1 MPSIITHAAVP
12 LALWCAADRGRI
24 PPRLLA
30 AGVIAAM
37 LPDAD
42 VLAFA
47 LHIPYADA
55 FGHRGASHSLL
66 FAFVLAAVAAVLAF
80 FGSGRPWSAPRN
92 SGSRRPWSALLCQ
105 PRLAPTEEAMARSGS
120 GRPWS
125 APHSSGSRRPWSAV
139 SCQPRLAPTKAGPTV
154 ASTLQAAVFVFVC
167 AASHP
172 LLDAMT
178 SGGLG
183 VALAW
188 PWSEQRFFAPWRP
201 IRVSPF
207 APQFFS
213 ARGVATLLS
222 ELRWV
227 WLPLATAVVA
237 WKLIQPAPAA
247 PRDPS

>member
-42 VLAFA
+42 VLAFV

-66 FAFVLAAVAAVLAF
+66 FAGVLAALAAVLAF
-80 FGSGRPWSAPRN
+80 F
-92 SGSRRPWSALLCQ
+92 
-105 PRLAPTEEAMARSGS
+105 GS

-139 SCQPRLAPTKAGPTV
+139 SCRPRLAPTKAGPTV
-154 ASTLQAAVFVFVC
+154 TSTLQAAVFVFVC

-237 WKLIQPAPAA
+237 WKLIQPAPVT

>member
-66 FAFVLAAVAAVLAF
+66 FACVLAAVAAILAF
-80 FGSGRPWSAPRN
+80 FGSGRPWSAH
-92 SGSRRPWSALLCQ
+92 
-105 PRLAPTEEAMARSGS
+105 RSF
-120 GRPWS
+120 
-125 APHSSGSRRPWSAV
+125 GSRRPWSAV
-139 SCQPRLAPTKAGPTV
+139 SCQPRLAPTKAGPTMT
-154 ASTLQAAVFVFVC
+154 STVQAAVFVFVC

-237 WKLIQPAPAA
+237 WKLIQPAPVA

>member
-30 AGVIAAM
+30 AGMVAAM

-66 FAFVLAAVAAVLAF
+66 FALVLAALAAMLAL
-80 FGSGRPWSAPRN
+80 FGRGRPWSAPHGP
-92 SGSRRPWSALLCQ
+92 GSRRPWSAHVL
-105 PRLAPTEEAMARSGS
+105 
-120 GRPWS
+120 
-125 APHSSGSRRPWSAV
+125 
-139 SCQPRLAPTKAGPTV
+139 
-154 ASTLQAAVFVFVC
+154 ASTVQAAMFVFIC

-213 ARGVATLLS
+213 ARGLATLLS

-227 WLPLATAVVA
+227 WLPLAGAVVA
-237 WKLIQPAPAA
+237 WKLIQPASAA

>member
-30 AGVIAAM
+30 AGVVAAM

-66 FAFVLAAVAAVLAF
+66 FAGVLAALAAALAF
-80 FGSGRPWSAPRN
+80 F
-92 SGSRRPWSALLCQ
+92 GSRRPWSA
-105 PRLAPTEEAMARSGS
+105 
-120 GRPWS
+120 
-125 APHSSGSRRPWSAV
+125 PHSPGSRRPWSAV

-154 ASTLQAAVFVFVC
+154 ASTVQAAVFVFVC

-227 WLPLATAVVA
+227 WLPLAGAVVA

>member
-66 FAFVLAAVAAVLAF
+66 FAFVLAALAAALAF
-80 FGSGRPWSAPRN
+80 F
-92 SGSRRPWSALLCQ
+92 
-105 PRLAPTEEAMARSGS
+105 GS

-154 ASTLQAAVFVFVC
+154 TSTLQAAVFVFVC

-183 VALAW
+183 VALTW
-188 PWSEQRFFAPWRP
+188 PWSEHRFFAPWRP

-227 WLPLATAVVA
+227 WLPLAGAVVA

>member
-66 FAFVLAAVAAVLAF
+66 FACVLAALAAVLAF
-80 FGSGRPWSAPRN
+80 FGSRRSWSAPHS

-120 GRPWS
+120 S
-125 APHSSGSRRPWSAV
+125 RPWSAV
-139 SCQPRLAPTKAGPTV
+139 PCQPRLAPT
-154 ASTLQAAVFVFVC
+154 LQAATLVFVC

-227 WLPLATAVVA
+227 WLPLAGAVVA
-237 WKLIQPAPAA
+237 WKLIQPAPVA

>member
-24 PPRLLA
+24 PAWLLA
-30 AGVIAAM
+30 AGVVAAM

-66 FAFVLAAVAAVLAF
+66 FACVLAALAAVWAF
-80 FGSGRPWSAPRN
+80 FGSGRPWSAV
-92 SGSRRPWSALLCQ
+92 SRQ
-105 PRLAPTEEAMARSGS
+105 PRLAPTQR
-120 GRPWS
+120 
-125 APHSSGSRRPWSAV
+125 
-139 SCQPRLAPTKAGPTV
+139 GPTL
-154 ASTLQAAVFVFVC
+154 ASTVQAATFVFIC

-213 ARGVATLLS
+213 ARGIATLLS

-227 WLPLATAVVA
+227 WLPLAAAVVA
-237 WKLIQPAPAA
+237 WKLIQPAPAV

>member
-24 PPRLLA
+24 PPRLLG

-66 FAFVLAAVAAVLAF
+66 FALVLAVLAAVLAF
-80 FGSGRPWSAPRN
+80 FGSRQPWSAPD
-92 SGSRRPWSALLCQ
+92 
-105 PRLAPTEEAMARSGS
+105 
-120 GRPWS
+120 
-125 APHSSGSRRPWSAV
+125 SSGSRRPWSAV

-154 ASTLQAAVFVFVC
+154 TSTLQAAVFVFVC

-172 LLDAMT
+172 LLDALT

-188 PWSEQRFFAPWRP
+188 PWSEHRFFAPWRP

-213 ARGVATLLS
+213 ARGLATLLS

-227 WLPLATAVVA
+227 WLPLAGAVIA
-237 WKLIQPAPAA
+237 WKLIHPAPAA
-247 PRDPS
+247 PRDLS

>member
-24 PPRLLA
+24 PAWLLA
-30 AGVIAAM
+30 AGVVAAM

-66 FAFVLAAVAAVLAF
+66 FASVLAALAAVWAL
-80 FGSGRPWSAPRN
+80 FGSGRPWSA
-92 SGSRRPWSALLCQ
+92 Q
-105 PRLAPTEEAMARSGS
+105 RS
-120 GRPWS
+120 P
-125 APHSSGSRRPWSAV
+125 GSRRPWSAV
-139 SCQPRLAPTKAGPTV
+139 SCQPRLAPTT
-154 ASTLQAAVFVFVC
+154 QAATFVFVC

-188 PWSEQRFFAPWRP
+188 PWSEHRFFAPWRP

-213 ARGVATLLS
+213 ARGLATLLS

-227 WLPLATAVVA
+227 WLPLAGAVVA
-237 WKLIQPAPAA
+237 WKLIQPAPVA

>member
-66 FAFVLAAVAAVLAF
+66 FACVLAMVAALLHS
-80 FGSGRPWSAPRN
+80 FGR
-92 SGSRRPWSALLCQ
+92 
-105 PRLAPTEEAMARSGS
+105 

-125 APHSSGSRRPWSAV
+125 APHSSGSRRPWSAL
-139 SCQPRLAPTKAGPTV
+139 SCQPRLAPTTQAATL
-154 ASTLQAAVFVFVC
+154 ASTVQAAVFVFVC
-167 AASHP
+167 SASHP
-172 LLDAMT
+172 LLDALT

-188 PWSEQRFFAPWRP
+188 PWSDHRFFAPWRP

-213 ARGVATLLS
+213 ARGLATLLS

-227 WLPLATAVVA
+227 WLPLAGAVIA
-237 WKLIQPAPAA
+237 WKLIHPAPAA

>member
-24 PPRLLA
+24 PPRLLV

-47 LHIPYADA
+47 LHIPSADA

-66 FAFVLAAVAAVLAF
+66 FAGVLAALAAAFAF
-80 FGSGRPWSAPRN
+80 FGSGRPWSAPH
-92 SGSRRPWSALLCQ
+92 SPGSRRPWSEQ
-105 PRLAPTEEAMARSGS
+105 
-120 GRPWS
+120 
-125 APHSSGSRRPWSAV
+125 HSPGSRRPWSAV
-139 SCQPRLAPTKAGPTV
+139 SCQPRLAPTKAGPTA
-154 ASTLQAAVFVFVC
+154 ASTVQAAVFVFVC

-188 PWSEQRFFAPWRP
+188 PWREHRFFAPWRP

-227 WLPLATAVVA
+227 WLPLAGAVVA

-247 PRDPS
+247 SRDPS

>member
-30 AGVIAAM
+30 AGVIASM

-66 FAFVLAAVAAVLAF
+66 FAGVLAVLAALLAF
-80 FGSGRPWSAPRN
+80 F
-92 SGSRRPWSALLCQ
+92 GSRRPWSAGLCQ
-105 PRLAPTEEAMARSGS
+105 PRLAS
-120 GRPWS
+120 
-125 APHSSGSRRPWSAV
+125 
-139 SCQPRLAPTKAGPTV
+139 TV
-154 ASTLQAAVFVFVC
+154 QAASFVFVC

-172 LLDAMT
+172 LLDALT

-188 PWSEQRFFAPWRP
+188 PWSEHRFFAPWRP

-213 ARGVATLLS
+213 ARGLATLLS

-227 WLPLATAVVA
+227 WLPLAGAVVA

>member
-66 FAFVLAAVAAVLAF
+66 FACVLAAFAAILQHL
-80 FGSGRPWSAPRN
+80 GSG
-92 SGSRRPWSALLCQ
+92 
-105 PRLAPTEEAMARSGS
+105 
-120 GRPWS
+120 
-125 APHSSGSRRPWSAV
+125 RPWSAV
-139 SCQPRLAPTKAGPTV
+139 SCQPRW
-154 ASTLQAAVFVFVC
+154 ASTVQAAVFVFVC

-188 PWSEQRFFAPWRP
+188 PWSEHRFFAPWRP

-213 ARGVATLLS
+213 ARGLATLLS

-227 WLPLATAVVA
+227 WLPLAAAVVA

>member
-66 FAFVLAAVAAVLAF
+66 FAGVLAALAAVLAF
-80 FGSGRPWSAPRN
+80 FGS
-92 SGSRRPWSALLCQ
+92 
-105 PRLAPTEEAMARSGS
+105 
-120 GRPWS
+120 
-125 APHSSGSRRPWSAV
+125 RRPWSAV
-139 SCQPRLAPTKAGPTV
+139 PRQPRLASTTSTV
-154 ASTLQAAVFVFVC
+154 QAAVFVFVC

-188 PWSEQRFFAPWRP
+188 PWSEHRFFAPWRP

-213 ARGVATLLS
+213 ARGLATLLS

-237 WKLIQPAPAA
+237 WKLIQPAPAV
-247 PRDPS
+247 PRNPS

>member
-24 PPRLLA
+24 PAWLLA
-30 AGVIAAM
+30 AGVVAAM

-66 FAFVLAAVAAVLAF
+66 IACVLAALAAVWAF
-80 FGSGRPWSAPRN
+80 FGSGRPWSAP
-92 SGSRRPWSALLCQ
+92 
-105 PRLAPTEEAMARSGS
+105 
-120 GRPWS
+120 
-125 APHSSGSRRPWSAV
+125 HSSSSRRPWSAV
-139 SCQPRLAPTKAGPTV
+139 SCQPRLAPTQRGPTL
-154 ASTLQAAVFVFVC
+154 ASTVQAAVFVFIC

-213 ARGVATLLS
+213 ARGIATLFS

-227 WLPLATAVVA
+227 WLPLASAVVA

-247 PRDPS
+247 PRDLS

>member
-66 FAFVLAAVAAVLAF
+66 FAGVLAALAAVLAF
-80 FGSGRPWSAPRN
+80 FGN
-92 SGSRRPWSALLCQ
+92 RRS
-105 PRLAPTEEAMARSGS
+105 
-120 GRPWS
+120 WS
-125 APHSSGSRRPWSAV
+125 APHSPGSRRPWSAV
-139 SCQPRLAPTKAGPTV
+139 LRQPRLAPTKAGSTV
-154 ASTLQAAVFVFVC
+154 ASTVQAAVFVFIC

-188 PWSEQRFFAPWRP
+188 PWSEHRFFAPWRP

-213 ARGVATLLS
+213 TRGLATLLS

-227 WLPLATAVVA
+227 WLPLAGAVVA

>member
-24 PPRLLA
+24 PAWLLA
-30 AGVIAAM
+30 AGVVAAM

-66 FAFVLAAVAAVLAF
+66 FAGGLAVLAAVWAF
-80 FGSGRPWSAPRN
+80 FGSGRPWSAV
-92 SGSRRPWSALLCQ
+92 SRQ
-105 PRLAPTEEAMARSGS
+105 PRLAPTQR
-120 GRPWS
+120 
-125 APHSSGSRRPWSAV
+125 
-139 SCQPRLAPTKAGPTV
+139 GPTL
-154 ASTLQAAVFVFVC
+154 ASTVQAAVFVFIC

-213 ARGVATLLS
+213 ARGIATLLS

-227 WLPLATAVVA
+227 WLPLAGAVVA

-247 PRDPS
+247 PRDLS

>member
-24 PPRLLA
+24 PPRLLG

-66 FAFVLAAVAAVLAF
+66 FALVLAVLAALSAF
-80 FGSGRPWSAPRN
+80 FGSRRPSSAP
-92 SGSRRPWSALLCQ
+92 PCQ
-105 PRLAPTEEAMARSGS
+105 PRLAS
-120 GRPWS
+120 
-125 APHSSGSRRPWSAV
+125 
-139 SCQPRLAPTKAGPTV
+139 TV
-154 ASTLQAAVFVFVC
+154 QAAAFVFVC

-172 LLDAMT
+172 LLDALT

-188 PWSEQRFFAPWRP
+188 PWSEHRFFAPWRP

-213 ARGVATLLS
+213 ARGLATLLS

-227 WLPLATAVVA
+227 WLPLAGAVIA
-237 WKLIQPAPAA
+237 WKLIHPAPAA
-247 PRDPS
+247 PRDLS

>member
-66 FAFVLAAVAAVLAF
+66 FAGVLAALAAVLAF
-80 FGSGRPWSAPRN
+80 FGS
-92 SGSRRPWSALLCQ
+92 RRPWSAGVCQ
-105 PRLAPTEEAMARSGS
+105 PRLAS
-120 GRPWS
+120 
-125 APHSSGSRRPWSAV
+125 
-139 SCQPRLAPTKAGPTV
+139 TV
-154 ASTLQAAVFVFVC
+154 QAAVFVFVC

-188 PWSEQRFFAPWRP
+188 PWSEHRFFAPWRP

-227 WLPLATAVVA
+227 WLPLAGAVVA
-237 WKLIQPAPAA
+237 WKLNQPAPAA
-247 PRDPS
+247 PRDLS

>member
-24 PPRLLA
+24 PAWLLA
-30 AGVIAAM
+30 AGVVAAM

-66 FAFVLAAVAAVLAF
+66 FACVLAALAAVWACF
-80 FGSGRPWSAPRN
+80 
-92 SGSRRPWSALLCQ
+92 
-105 PRLAPTEEAMARSGS
+105 GS

-139 SCQPRLAPTKAGPTV
+139 SRQPRLAPTQRGPTL
-154 ASTLQAAVFVFVC
+154 ASTVQAAVFVFIC

-213 ARGVATLLS
+213 ARGIATLLS

-227 WLPLATAVVA
+227 WLPLAAAVVA

-247 PRDPS
+247 PRDLS

>member
-47 LHIPYADA
+47 LDIPYADA

-66 FAFVLAAVAAVLAF
+66 FSGVLAALAAVLAF
-80 FGSGRPWSAPRN
+80 F
-92 SGSRRPWSALLCQ
+92 
-105 PRLAPTEEAMARSGS
+105 
-120 GRPWS
+120 
-125 APHSSGSRRPWSAV
+125 GSRRPWSAV
-139 SCQPRLAPTKAGPTV
+139 SSQPRLASTTSTV
-154 ASTLQAAVFVFVC
+154 QAAVFVFVC

-188 PWSEQRFFAPWRP
+188 PWSEHRFFAPWRP

-213 ARGVATLLS
+213 ARGLATLLS

-237 WKLIQPAPAA
+237 WKLIQPAPAV
-247 PRDPS
+247 PRNPS